1 MGGKIN
7 LIIGI
12 ITTLILFW
20 IDSKL
25 IWVSLG
31 ITILIFWSF
40 GVMQNFALNS
50 ARERWELIIENK
62 GHEGDSREE
71 IERVKNLPIH
81 IINRDLKAVPDWLAT
96 LNMIFSLAIYVLLI
110 VAIIKVVL

>member
-12 ITTLILFW
+12 ITTLIFFW
-20 IDSKL
+20 IDSML
-25 IWVSLG
+25 IWLSLG
-31 ITILIFWSF
+31 TTILIFWSF
-40 GVMQNFALNS
+40 GVIHNFAMNS
-50 ARERWELIIENK
+50 ARERRKLIIENK
-62 GHEGDSREE
+62 GHEGASPEE

-81 IINRDLKAVPDWLAT
+81 ISSGDLNIVPNWLTT

-110 VAIIKVVL
+110 VAIIKVIL